1 MTAPSYEK
9 LTAPKQGT
17 RVTVDGNGKLA
28 DPGRLR
34 KFPSFLARC
43 YDTEV
48 VKRALIIMALL
59 AVTAVGAAVVYQS
72 AARERDYRQ
81 LLAEGDAA
89 LADEQAS
96 GAIESYSGAIALRP
110 DSMLAH
116 LKRGETYFLR
126 GDLEGAARDFRTAA
140 SLDPTATRPLEQWGE
155 TLYRQQRYQR
165 AADVYESRLR
175 LDDRSAPVY
184 YRLGLARYRDGN
196 FDAAMA
202 ALLQAS
208 TLAPDMAEARYV
220 TGLCLRE
227 TGRLSD
233 AAASFE
239 KAVSLAPGL
248 IAAREEL
255 ADIYG
260 STGRRNDEIQQLQ
273 VLAGLDGDRIERRVA
288 VGLAHARAGH
298 SDLAV
303 LTLAT
308 TLDQAPDPLTVY
320 GALGRV
326 WLGIAESRDDRPE
339 ALGKALEA
347 LERAASAASATSETK
362 TLYGRALLKGHQ
374 TEAAERMLQQA
385 TERFPADP
393 SAFPLYAEV
402 AEQQH
407 HYDAA
412 RAALLADSVLAVDDA
427 VFPERASRIAS
438 LSLLL
443 NDATTAVSFYQR
455 AAAAA
460 PNDVRP
466 LSGLAQA
473 HYALGHREA
482 AQAAVTRG
490 LQIEPEH
497 PALLRL
503 SRKLLTNPSTA
514 PPMAPPTAPPTR

>member
-1 MTAPSYEK
+1 
-9 LTAPKQGT
+9 
-17 RVTVDGNGKLA
+17 
-28 DPGRLR
+28 
-34 KFPSFLARC
+34 
-43 YDTEV
+43 
-48 VKRALIIMALL
+48 
-59 AVTAVGAAVVYQS
+59 
-72 AARERDYRQ
+72 
-81 LLAEGDAA
+81 
-89 LADEQAS
+89 
-96 GAIESYSGAIALRP
+96 
-110 DSMLAH
+110 
-116 LKRGETYFLR
+116 
-126 GDLEGAARDFRTAA
+126 
-140 SLDPTATRPLEQWGE
+140 
-155 TLYRQQRYQR
+155 
-165 AADVYESRLR
+165 
-175 LDDRSAPVY
+175 
-184 YRLGLARYRDGN
+184 
-196 FDAAMA
+196 MA

-208 TLAPDMAEARYV
+208 TLAPEMAEARYV

-273 VLAGLDGDRIERRVA
+273 LLAGLDGDRIERRVA

-298 SDLAV
+298 ADLAV

-308 TLDQAPDPLTVY
+308 TLDQAPDQLTVY

-326 WLGIAESRDDRPE
+326 WLGIAEARGDRPE

-362 TLYGRALLKGHQ
+362 TLYGRALLKAHQ

-407 HYDAA
+407 HYEAA

-427 VFPERASRIAS
+427 TLPERASRIAS
-438 LSLLL
+438 LSLLVD
-443 NDATTAVSFYQR
+443 DAPAAVSWYQR
-455 AAAAA
+455 AAVAA

-466 LSGLAQA
+466 LAGLAQA
-473 HYALGHREA
+473 HYALGNHEA
-482 AQAAVTRG
+482 AQAAVTKG
-490 LQIEPEH
+490 LQIDPEH
-497 PALLRL
+497 PALLSL
-503 SRKLLTNPSTA
+503 SRKLLTNLASTRPSARPSERPSARPSVQPSALPPA
-514 PPMAPPTAPPTR
+514 PPPDPDQRSPAAVLR